1 MIRAS
6 HIRNLNSLLRT
17 SSYQLRVRLSSNPL
31 AISASDNYRCIGL
44 SEGEQCEDED
54 VRVIGCH
61 SRFRIPPGAIDASD
75 SLTGRGQSKAPR
87 VFIETFIRPCA
98 IRVIK
103 IAQRPKS
110 IPSVYRRCNDFP
122 ARRST
127 NRVVSSLCVFPLLFN
142 DRTSPST
149 RKLIALAA
157 VNFSKESP
165 PSTIYRGSRDTSYA
179 RSGNN
184 SHRFN
189 AASALLDL
197 ETRE

>member
-75 SLTGRGQSKAPR
+75 SLTGRGQGKAPR
-87 VFIETFIRPCA
+87 VFIETFIRP
-98 IRVIK
+98 
-103 IAQRPKS
+103 AQSESLKS
-110 IPSVYRRCNDFP
+110 RNDRNPSRRFIVDV
-122 ARRST
+122 T
-127 NRVVSSLCVFPLLFN
+127 IFPLDDQRTVLF
-142 DRTSPST
+142 RLSASSPYY
-149 RKLIALAA
+149 
-157 VNFSKESP
+157 
-165 PSTIYRGSRDTSYA
+165 STIERPPPPE
-179 RSGNN
+179 N
-184 SHRFN
+184 
-189 AASALLDL
+189 
-197 ETRE
+197 